1 MATLTKEQ
9 IEQKKKL
16 LDEKLKQARDL
27 HDEPIEAKKQQK
39 EAGASELPDDAL
51 EQAAGGAPF
60 PECVAHDMSG
70 IHPTSVL

>member
-9 IEQKKKL
+9 IKQK
-16 LDEKLKQARDL
+16 
-27 HDEPIEAKKQQK
+27 K

-60 PECVAHDMSG
+60 PECVAHDISG
-70 IHPTSVL
+70 IPPTPVL